1 MLPRNAHLIIL
12 TTQEF
17 NRGKKGEVDVIY
29 AVSSYTTAHGL
40 GLLRRPLGFE
50 TSSISISS

>member
-1 MLPRNAHLIIL
+1 
-12 TTQEF
+12 
-17 NRGKKGEVDVIY
+17 VDVIY